1 MTKEETERE
10 EKERMIYP
18 DELLTRHGYLLDRKD
33 EGAIT
38 KREIRELENIE
49 EQMDELEEKAI
60 QELISKYGDPNDK
73 LEKIILKFHKKR
85 MKAIRGLNRL
95 LDEAVQNP
103 SEDKIKKIIDY
114 AEQYLKTP
122 QKNKPY

>member
-1 MTKEETERE
+1 M
-10 EKERMIYP
+10 
-18 DELLTRHGYLLDRKD
+18 TRHGYLLDRKD